1 MNPSSRSVPLFR
13 RHLAIALAAI
23 GLHAGSA
30 AAQLA
35 TYTVTVR
42 AEETGLGTG
51 GGGFIGSGN
60 VGSLGIF
67 EFLCTDK
74 ANSIALPATY
84 SAWAT
89 PLLNNTDMSKTRLG
103 AGSLATYLANANL
116 GSQLFAGSSAP
127 STDALQDQIW
137 ANAAA
142 TPGSPSLN
150 FLLAN
155 FNPSG
160 WYVITETVAIGKLR
174 GGKQELLAFRANVVP
189 EPSTYLLMGTGLLG
203 LAVVARRR
211 RVGKT

>member
-1 MNPSSRSVPLFR
+1 MTQSSRTLPLFR

-30 AAQLA
+30 AAQPT

-42 AEETGLGTG
+42 AEQTGLGAG

-89 PLLNNTDMSKTRLG
+89 PLLNNTDMSRTRLG

-116 GSQLFAGSSAP
+116 GSQLFAGSTAP
-127 STDALQDQIW
+127 STDALQNQIW

-155 FNPSG
+155 FNPGG
-160 WYVITETVAIGKLR
+160 WYVITETVAVGKLR